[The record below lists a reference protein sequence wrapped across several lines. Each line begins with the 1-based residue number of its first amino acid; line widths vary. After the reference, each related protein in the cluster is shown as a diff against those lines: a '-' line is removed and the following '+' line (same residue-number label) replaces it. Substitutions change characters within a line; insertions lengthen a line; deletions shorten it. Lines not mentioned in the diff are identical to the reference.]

1 MAMSD
6 TDPKTPQEHSDMD
19 KYANIIQLV
28 YHFLYRMVSYIGFE
42 VLKVIKHIYDA
53 ERKLSLYTEKK
64 LTPLLMKLVKRIP
77 SVCHAALLSISRP
90 FRTVT
95 KGFRLI
101 RHNVSEARKVN
112 FRSAV
117 DAFFAT
123 LWQGLRNNGWFFRT
137 LLNYSAP
144 VLGVMVLCLTIH
156 YFSDLTIAVSVSL
169 DGNHIGYVSDET
181 VYNQAAKMFQQ
192 RIVYEG
198 SSEKID
204 THPLFS
210 VEITDTAKVL
220 NEDQIV
226 DSMIR
231 MSDQDIVQA
240 GGIYIDG
247 KFYGAVTETEAI
259 DAAMEEMLAKHRTG
273 KPNETVQFVKPVE
286 IKKGLYL
293 TSTIKPQQEIVDL
306 LHSEVVG
313 EVTYTVEQGDTPS
326 GVAKKNNVS
335 YSEFKAMNPNCET
348 KFLVG
353 QKMYLAKSEPFL
365 AVEVIRRETYQTETM
380 YATETVKD
388 NTKSISYRKVTQ
400 AGVKGITEYTA
411 DIHYVNGVETARNI
425 LSTKV
430 LQTVVNQKEIVG
442 GKVYTESYA
451 SPVTSSGNG
460 SLNGLKFSNPIHGG
474 KVTTRFK
481 AGHRALD
488 IAITNGTPIHA
499 AEAGQVI
506 LSRYY
511 GSYGNC
517 IIIDHG
523 NNVQTLYAHAERLKA
538 QVGQQV
544 AKGEIIS
551 WVGHTGRVYGRTG
564 NHLHFEIRSN
574 GKQLDP
580 AKYIGR

>member
-1 MAMSD
+1 
-6 TDPKTPQEHSDMD
+6 
-19 KYANIIQLV
+19 
-28 YHFLYRMVSYIGFE
+28 MVSYIGFE
-42 VLKVIKHIYDA
+42 VLKVIKYIYDA
-53 ERKLSLYTEKK
+53 ERKLSLYIEKK
-64 LTPLLMKLVKRIP
+64 LTPLLTKLVKRIP
-77 SVCHAALLSISRP
+77 SVFHAALLSVSRP
-90 FRTVT
+90 FRKAA
-95 KGFRLI
+95 KGIRLI
-101 RHNVSEARKVN
+101 RHNVSEARKVD

-117 DAFFAT
+117 DAFFST
-123 LWQGLRNNGWFFRT
+123 LWQGLRNNGWFFKT
-137 LLNYSAP
+137 LLNYLAP
-144 VLGVMVLCLTIH
+144 AVGVVLLCLTVQ
-156 YFSDLTIAVSVSL
+156 YFSGLTIAVSVSL

-192 RIVYEG
+192 RIVYEDNA
-198 SSEKID
+198 EKID

-220 NEDQIV
+220 NEDQVV

-240 GGIYIDG
+240 GGIYIDH
-247 KFYGAVTETEAI
+247 KFYGDVTETEAI
-259 DAAMEEMLAKHRTG
+259 KAAMEEMLAKHRTG
-273 KPNETVQFVKPVE
+273 KPNETVQFVKPIE
-286 IKKGLYL
+286 NKKGLYL
-293 TSTIKPQQEIVDL
+293 TSTVKHQQEIVDL
-306 LHSEVVG
+306 LHSEVAG

-326 GVAKKNNVS
+326 GVAKKNNIP

-365 AVEVIRRETYQTETM
+365 AVEVVLRETYKTETM

-411 DIHYVNGVETARNI
+411 DIHYINGVETARDI
-425 LSTKV
+425 LSSKV
-430 LQTVVNQKEIVG
+430 LQTVVNQKEVVG
-442 GKVYTESYA
+442 NKVYSESYS

-460 SLNGLKFSNPIHGG
+460 SLSGLNFVDPIRGG

-481 AGHRALD
+481 ASHRALD

-499 AEAGQVI
+499 AEAGTVV
-506 LSRYY
+506 LARYY

-538 QVGQQV
+538 KVGQSV
-544 AKGEIIS
+544 AKGEVIS

-574 GKQLDP
+574 GKQLNP

>member
-1 MAMSD
+1 MLDA
-6 TDPKTPQEHSDMD
+6 DPKTLQEHSDTD
-19 KYANIIQLV
+19 KYNDNIQSV
-28 YHFLYRMVSYIGFE
+28 YRFLYRMVSYIGFE
-42 VLKVIKHIYDA
+42 VLKVIKYIYDA
-53 ERKLSLYTEKK
+53 ERKLSLYIEKK
-64 LTPLLMKLVKRIP
+64 LTPLLTKLVKRIP
-77 SVCHAALLSISRP
+77 SVFHAALLSVSRP
-90 FRTVT
+90 FRKAA
-95 KGFRLI
+95 KGIRLI
-101 RHNVSEARKVN
+101 RHNVSEARKVD

-117 DAFFAT
+117 DAFFST
-123 LWQGLRNNGWFFRT
+123 LWQGLRNNGWFFKT
-137 LLNYSAP
+137 LLNYLAP
-144 VLGVMVLCLTIH
+144 AVGVVLLCLTVQ
-156 YFSDLTIAVSVSL
+156 YFSGLTIAVSVSL

-192 RIVYEG
+192 RIVYEDNA
-198 SSEKID
+198 EKID

-220 NEDQIV
+220 NEDQVV

-240 GGIYIDG
+240 GGIYIDH

-259 DAAMEEMLAKHRTG
+259 NAAMEEMLAKHRTG
-273 KPNETVQFVKPVE
+273 KPNETVQCVKPIE

-293 TSTIKPQQEIVDL
+293 TSTVKHQQEIVDL
-306 LHSEVVG
+306 LHSEVAD

-326 GVAKKNNVS
+326 GVAKKNNIP

-365 AVEVIRRETYQTETM
+365 AVEVVLRETYKTETM

-411 DIHYVNGVETARNI
+411 DIHYINGVETARDI
-425 LSTKV
+425 LSSKV
-430 LQTVVNQKEIVG
+430 LQTVVNQKEVVG
-442 GKVYTESYA
+442 NKVYSESYS

-460 SLNGLKFSNPIHGG
+460 SLSGLNFVDPIRGG

-481 AGHRALD
+481 ASHRALD

-499 AEAGQVI
+499 AEAGTVV
-506 LSRYY
+506 LARYY

-538 QVGQQV
+538 KVGQSV
-544 AKGEIIS
+544 AKGEVIS

-574 GKQLDP
+574 GKQLNP

>member
-1 MAMSD
+1 MLDA
-6 TDPKTPQEHSDMD
+6 DPKTLQEHSDTD
-19 KYANIIQLV
+19 KYNDNIQSV
-28 YHFLYRMVSYIGFE
+28 YRFLYRMVSYIGFE
-42 VLKVIKHIYDA
+42 VLKVIKYIYDA
-53 ERKLSLYTEKK
+53 ERKLSLYIEKK
-64 LTPLLMKLVKRIP
+64 LTPLLTKLVKRIP
-77 SVCHAALLSISRP
+77 SVFHAALLSVSRP
-90 FRTVT
+90 FRKAA
-95 KGFRLI
+95 KGIRLI
-101 RHNVSEARKVN
+101 RHNVSEARKVD

-117 DAFFAT
+117 DAFFST
-123 LWQGLRNNGWFFRT
+123 LWQGLRNNGWFFKT
-137 LLNYSAP
+137 LLNYLAP
-144 VLGVMVLCLTIH
+144 AVGVVLLCLTVQ
-156 YFSDLTIAVSVSL
+156 YFSGLTIAVSVSL

-192 RIVYEG
+192 RIVYEDNA
-198 SSEKID
+198 EKID

-210 VEITDTAKVL
+210 VEITDTAKVH
-220 NEDQIV
+220 NEDQVV

-240 GGIYIDG
+240 GGIYIDH

-259 DAAMEEMLAKHRTG
+259 NAAMEEMLAKHRTG
-273 KPNETVQFVKPVE
+273 KPNETVQFVKPIE

-293 TSTIKPQQEIVDL
+293 TSTVKHQQEIVDL
-306 LHSEVVG
+306 LHSEVAD

-326 GVAKKNNVS
+326 GVAKKNNIP

-365 AVEVIRRETYQTETM
+365 AVEVVLRETYKTETM

-411 DIHYVNGVETARNI
+411 DIHYINGVETARDI
-425 LSTKV
+425 LSSKV
-430 LQTVVNQKEIVG
+430 LQTVVNQKEVVG
-442 GKVYTESYA
+442 NKVYSESYS

-460 SLNGLKFSNPIHGG
+460 SLSGLNFVDPIRGG

-481 AGHRALD
+481 ASHRALD

-499 AEAGQVI
+499 AEAGTVV
-506 LSRYY
+506 LARYY

-538 QVGQQV
+538 KVGQSV
-544 AKGEIIS
+544 AKGEVIS

-574 GKQLDP
+574 GKQLNP

>member
-1 MAMSD
+1 MLDA
-6 TDPKTPQEHSDMD
+6 DPKTLQEHSDTD
-19 KYANIIQLV
+19 KYNDNIQSV
-28 YHFLYRMVSYIGFE
+28 YRFLYRMVSYIGFE
-42 VLKVIKHIYDA
+42 VLKVIKYIYDA
-53 ERKLSLYTEKK
+53 ERKLSLYIEKK
-64 LTPLLMKLVKRIP
+64 LTPLLTKLVKRIP
-77 SVCHAALLSISRP
+77 SVFHAALLSVSRP
-90 FRTVT
+90 FRKAA
-95 KGFRLI
+95 KGIRLI
-101 RHNVSEARKVN
+101 RHNVSEARKVD

-117 DAFFAT
+117 DAFFST
-123 LWQGLRNNGWFFRT
+123 LWQGLRNNGWFFKT
-137 LLNYSAP
+137 LLNYLAP
-144 VLGVMVLCLTIH
+144 AVGVVLLCLTVQ
-156 YFSDLTIAVSVSL
+156 YFSGLTIAVSVSL

-192 RIVYEG
+192 RIVYEDNA
-198 SSEKID
+198 EKID

-220 NEDQIV
+220 NEDQVV

-240 GGIYIDG
+240 GGIYIDH

-259 DAAMEEMLAKHRTG
+259 NAAIEEMLAKHRTG
-273 KPNETVQFVKPVE
+273 KPNETVQFVKPIE

-293 TSTIKPQQEIVDL
+293 TSTVKHQQEIVDL
-306 LHSEVVG
+306 LHSEVAG

-326 GVAKKNNVS
+326 GVAKKNNIP

-365 AVEVIRRETYQTETM
+365 AVEVVLRETYKTETM

-411 DIHYVNGVETARNI
+411 DIHYINGVETARDI
-425 LSTKV
+425 LSSKV
-430 LQTVVNQKEIVG
+430 LQTVVNQKEVVG
-442 GKVYTESYA
+442 NKVYSESYS

-460 SLNGLKFSNPIHGG
+460 SLSGLNFVDPIRGG

-481 AGHRALD
+481 ASHRALD

-499 AEAGQVI
+499 AEAGTVV
-506 LSRYY
+506 LARYY

-538 QVGQQV
+538 KVGQSV
-544 AKGEIIS
+544 AKGEVIS

-574 GKQLDP
+574 GKQLNP

>member
-1 MAMSD
+1 MLDA
-6 TDPKTPQEHSDMD
+6 DPKTLQEHSDTD
-19 KYANIIQLV
+19 KYNDNIQSV
-28 YHFLYRMVSYIGFE
+28 YRFLYRMVSYIGFE
-42 VLKVIKHIYDA
+42 VLKVIKYIYDA
-53 ERKLSLYTEKK
+53 ERKLSLYIEKK
-64 LTPLLMKLVKRIP
+64 LTPLLTKLVKRIP
-77 SVCHAALLSISRP
+77 SVFHAALLSVSRP
-90 FRTVT
+90 FRKAA
-95 KGFRLI
+95 KGIRLI
-101 RHNVSEARKVN
+101 RHNVSEARKVD

-117 DAFFAT
+117 DAFFST
-123 LWQGLRNNGWFFRT
+123 LWQGVRNNGWFFKT
-137 LLNYSAP
+137 LLNYLAP
-144 VLGVMVLCLTIH
+144 AVGVVLLCLTVQ
-156 YFSDLTIAVSVSL
+156 YFSGLTIAVSVSL

-192 RIVYEG
+192 RIVYEDNA
-198 SSEKID
+198 EKID

-220 NEDQIV
+220 NEDQVV

-240 GGIYIDG
+240 GGIYIDH

-259 DAAMEEMLAKHRTG
+259 NAAMEEMLAKHRTG
-273 KPNETVQFVKPVE
+273 KPNETVQFVKPIE

-293 TSTIKPQQEIVDL
+293 TSTVKHQQEIVDL
-306 LHSEVVG
+306 LHSEVAG

-326 GVAKKNNVS
+326 GVAKKNNIP

-365 AVEVIRRETYQTETM
+365 AVEVVLRETYKTETM

-411 DIHYVNGVETARNI
+411 DIHYINGVETARDI
-425 LSTKV
+425 LSSKV
-430 LQTVVNQKEIVG
+430 LQTVVNQKEVVG
-442 GKVYTESYA
+442 NKVYSESYS

-460 SLNGLKFSNPIHGG
+460 SLSGLNFVDPIRGG

-481 AGHRALD
+481 ASHRALD

-499 AEAGQVI
+499 AEAGTVV
-506 LSRYY
+506 LARYY

-538 QVGQQV
+538 KVGQSV
-544 AKGEIIS
+544 AKGEVIS

-574 GKQLDP
+574 GKQLNP

>member
-1 MAMSD
+1 MLDA
-6 TDPKTPQEHSDMD
+6 DPKTLQEHSDTD
-19 KYANIIQLV
+19 KYNDNIQSV
-28 YHFLYRMVSYIGFE
+28 YRFLYRMVSYIGFE
-42 VLKVIKHIYDA
+42 VLKVIKYIYDA
-53 ERKLSLYTEKK
+53 ERKLSLYIEKK
-64 LTPLLMKLVKRIP
+64 LTPLLTKLVKRIP
-77 SVCHAALLSISRP
+77 SVFHAALLSVSRP
-90 FRTVT
+90 FRKAA
-95 KGFRLI
+95 KGIRLI
-101 RHNVSEARKVN
+101 RHNVSEARKVD

-117 DAFFAT
+117 DAFFST
-123 LWQGLRNNGWFFRT
+123 LWQGLRNNGWFFKT
-137 LLNYSAP
+137 LLNYLTPAVGV
-144 VLGVMVLCLTIH
+144 VLLCLTVQ
-156 YFSDLTIAVSVSL
+156 YFSGLTIAVSVSL

-192 RIVYEG
+192 RIVYEDNA
-198 SSEKID
+198 EKID

-220 NEDQIV
+220 NEDQVV

-240 GGIYIDG
+240 GGIYIDH

-259 DAAMEEMLAKHRTG
+259 NAAMEEMLAKHRTG
-273 KPNETVQFVKPVE
+273 KPNETVQFVKPIE

-293 TSTIKPQQEIVDL
+293 TSTVKHQQEIVDL
-306 LHSEVVG
+306 LHSEVAG

-326 GVAKKNNVS
+326 GVAKKNNIP

-365 AVEVIRRETYQTETM
+365 AVEVVLRETYKTETM

-411 DIHYVNGVETARNI
+411 DIHYINGVETARDI
-425 LSTKV
+425 LSSKV
-430 LQTVVNQKEIVG
+430 LQTVVNQKEVVG
-442 GKVYTESYA
+442 NKVYSESYS

-460 SLNGLKFSNPIHGG
+460 SLSGLNFVDPIRGG

-481 AGHRALD
+481 ASHKALD

-499 AEAGQVI
+499 AEAGTVV
-506 LSRYY
+506 LARYY

-538 QVGQQV
+538 KVGQSV
-544 AKGEIIS
+544 AKGEVIS

-574 GKQLDP
+574 GKQLNP

>member
-1 MAMSD
+1 MLDA
-6 TDPKTPQEHSDMD
+6 DPKTLQEHSDTD
-19 KYANIIQLV
+19 KYNDNIQSV
-28 YHFLYRMVSYIGFE
+28 YRFLYRMVSYIGFE
-42 VLKVIKHIYDA
+42 VLKVIKYIYDA
-53 ERKLSLYTEKK
+53 ERKLSLYIEKK
-64 LTPLLMKLVKRIP
+64 LTPLLTKLVKRIP
-77 SVCHAALLSISRP
+77 SVFHAALLSVSRP
-90 FRTVT
+90 FRKAA
-95 KGFRLI
+95 KGIRLI
-101 RHNVSEARKVN
+101 RHNVSEARKVD

-117 DAFFAT
+117 DAFFST
-123 LWQGLRNNGWFFRT
+123 LWQGLRNNGWFFKT
-137 LLNYSAP
+137 LLNYLAP
-144 VLGVMVLCLTIH
+144 AVGVVLLCLTVQ
-156 YFSDLTIAVSVSL
+156 YFSGLTIAVSVSL

-192 RIVYEG
+192 RIVYEDNA
-198 SSEKID
+198 EKID

-220 NEDQIV
+220 NEDQVV

-240 GGIYIDG
+240 GGIYIDH

-259 DAAMEEMLAKHRTG
+259 NAAMEEMLAKHRTG
-273 KPNETVQFVKPVE
+273 KPNETVQFVKPIE

-293 TSTIKPQQEIVDL
+293 TSTVKHQQEIVDL
-306 LHSEVVG
+306 LHSEVAG

-326 GVAKKNNVS
+326 GVAKKNNIP

-365 AVEVIRRETYQTETM
+365 AVEVVLRETYKTETM

-411 DIHYVNGVETARNI
+411 DIHYINGVETARDI
-425 LSTKV
+425 LSSKV
-430 LQTVVNQKEIVG
+430 LQTVVNQKEVVG
-442 GKVYTESYA
+442 NKVYSESYS

-460 SLNGLKFSNPIHGG
+460 SLSGLNFVDPIRGG

-481 AGHRALD
+481 ASHRALD

-499 AEAGQVI
+499 AEAGTVV
-506 LSRYY
+506 LARYY

-523 NNVQTLYAHAERLKA
+523 NTVQTLYAHAERLKA
-538 QVGQQV
+538 KVGQSV
-544 AKGEIIS
+544 AKGEVIS

-574 GKQLDP
+574 GKQLNP

>member
-1 MAMSD
+1 MVDA
-6 TDPKTPQEHSDMD
+6 DPKTLQEHSDTD
-19 KYANIIQLV
+19 KYNDNIQSV
-28 YHFLYRMVSYIGFE
+28 YRFLYRMVSYIGFE
-42 VLKVIKHIYDA
+42 VLKVIKYIYDA
-53 ERKLSLYTEKK
+53 ERKLSLYIEKK
-64 LTPLLMKLVKRIP
+64 LTPLLTKLVKRIP
-77 SVCHAALLSISRP
+77 SVFHAALLSVSRP
-90 FRTVT
+90 FRKAA
-95 KGFRLI
+95 KGIRLI
-101 RHNVSEARKVN
+101 RHNVSEARKVD

-117 DAFFAT
+117 DAFFST
-123 LWQGLRNNGWFFRT
+123 LWQGLRNNGWFFKT
-137 LLNYSAP
+137 LLNYLAP
-144 VLGVMVLCLTIH
+144 AVGVVLLCLTVQ
-156 YFSDLTIAVSVSL
+156 YFSGLTIAVSVSL

-192 RIVYEG
+192 RIVYEDNA
-198 SSEKID
+198 EKID

-220 NEDQIV
+220 NEDQVV

-240 GGIYIDG
+240 GGIYIDH

-259 DAAMEEMLAKHRTG
+259 NAAMEEMLAKHRTG
-273 KPNETVQFVKPVE
+273 KPNETVQFVKPIE

-293 TSTIKPQQEIVDL
+293 TSTVKHQQEIVDL
-306 LHSEVVG
+306 LHSEVAD

-326 GVAKKNNVS
+326 GVAKKNNIP

-365 AVEVIRRETYQTETM
+365 AVEVVLRETYKTETM

-411 DIHYVNGVETARNI
+411 DIHYINGVETARDI
-425 LSTKV
+425 LSSKV
-430 LQTVVNQKEIVG
+430 LQTVVNQKEVVG
-442 GKVYTESYA
+442 NKVYSESYS

-460 SLNGLKFSNPIHGG
+460 SLSGLNFVDPIRGG

-481 AGHRALD
+481 ASHRALD

-499 AEAGQVI
+499 AEAGTVV
-506 LSRYY
+506 LARYY

-538 QVGQQV
+538 KVGQSV
-544 AKGEIIS
+544 AKGEVIS

-574 GKQLDP
+574 GKQLNP

>member
-1 MAMSD
+1 MLDA
-6 TDPKTPQEHSDMD
+6 DPKTLQEHSDTD
-19 KYANIIQLV
+19 KYNDNIQSV
-28 YHFLYRMVSYIGFE
+28 YRFLYRMVSYIGFE
-42 VLKVIKHIYDA
+42 VLKVIKYIYDA
-53 ERKLSLYTEKK
+53 ERKLSLYIEKK
-64 LTPLLMKLVKRIP
+64 LTPLLTKLVKRIP
-77 SVCHAALLSISRP
+77 SVFHAALLSVSRP
-90 FRTVT
+90 FRKAA
-95 KGFRLI
+95 KGIRLI
-101 RHNVSEARKVN
+101 RHNVSEARKVD

-117 DAFFAT
+117 DAFFST
-123 LWQGLRNNGWFFRT
+123 LWQGLRNNGWFFKT
-137 LLNYSAP
+137 LLNYLAP
-144 VLGVMVLCLTIH
+144 AVGVVLLCLTVQ
-156 YFSDLTIAVSVSL
+156 YFSGLTIAVSVSL

-192 RIVYEG
+192 RIVYEDNA
-198 SSEKID
+198 EKID

-220 NEDQIV
+220 NEDQVV

-240 GGIYIDG
+240 GGIYIDH
-247 KFYGAVTETEAI
+247 KFYGAVTEPEAI
-259 DAAMEEMLAKHRTG
+259 NAAMEEMLAKHRTG
-273 KPNETVQFVKPVE
+273 KPNETVQFVKPIE

-293 TSTIKPQQEIVDL
+293 TSTVKHQQEIVDL
-306 LHSEVVG
+306 LHSEVAG

-326 GVAKKNNVS
+326 GVAKKNNIP

-365 AVEVIRRETYQTETM
+365 AVEVVLRETYKTETM

-411 DIHYVNGVETARNI
+411 DIHYINGVETARDI
-425 LSTKV
+425 LSSKV
-430 LQTVVNQKEIVG
+430 LQTVVNQKEVVG
-442 GKVYTESYA
+442 NKVYSESYS

-460 SLNGLKFSNPIHGG
+460 SLSGLNFVDPIRGG

-481 AGHRALD
+481 ASHRALD

-499 AEAGQVI
+499 AEAGTVV
-506 LSRYY
+506 LARYY

-538 QVGQQV
+538 KVGQSV
-544 AKGEIIS
+544 AKGEVIS

-574 GKQLDP
+574 GKQLNP

>member
-1 MAMSD
+1 MLDA
-6 TDPKTPQEHSDMD
+6 DPKTLQEHSDTD
-19 KYANIIQLV
+19 KYNDNIQSV
-28 YHFLYRMVSYIGFE
+28 YRFLYRMVSYIGFE
-42 VLKVIKHIYDA
+42 VLKVIKYIYDA
-53 ERKLSLYTEKK
+53 ERKLSLYIEKK
-64 LTPLLMKLVKRIP
+64 LTPLLTKLVKRIP
-77 SVCHAALLSISRP
+77 SVFHAALLSVSRP
-90 FRTVT
+90 FRKAA
-95 KGFRLI
+95 KGIRLI
-101 RHNVSEARKVN
+101 RHNVSEARKVD

-117 DAFFAT
+117 DAFFST
-123 LWQGLRNNGWFFRT
+123 LWQGLRNNGWFFKT
-137 LLNYSAP
+137 LLNYLAP
-144 VLGVMVLCLTIH
+144 AVGVVLLCLTVQ
-156 YFSDLTIAVSVSL
+156 YFSGLTIAVSVSL

-192 RIVYEG
+192 RIVYEDNA
-198 SSEKID
+198 EKID

-220 NEDQIV
+220 NEDQVV

-240 GGIYIDG
+240 GGIYIDH

-259 DAAMEEMLAKHRTG
+259 NAAMEEMLAKHRTG
-273 KPNETVQFVKPVE
+273 KPNETVQFVKPIE

-293 TSTIKPQQEIVDL
+293 TSTVKHQQEIVDL
-306 LHSEVVG
+306 LHSEVAG

-326 GVAKKNNVS
+326 GVAKKNNIP

-365 AVEVIRRETYQTETM
+365 AVEVVLRETYKTETM

-411 DIHYVNGVETARNI
+411 DIHYINGVETARDI
-425 LSTKV
+425 LSSKV
-430 LQTVVNQKEIVG
+430 LQTVVNQKEVVG
-442 GKVYTESYA
+442 NKVYSESYS

-460 SLNGLKFSNPIHGG
+460 SLSGLNFVDPIRGG

-481 AGHRALD
+481 ASHRALD

-499 AEAGQVI
+499 AEAGTVV
-506 LSRYY
+506 LARYY

-517 IIIDHG
+517 IIDHG

-538 QVGQQV
+538 KVGQSV
-544 AKGEIIS
+544 AKGEVIS
-551 WVGHTGRVYGRTG
+551 WVGHTRKSLREDRKSSS
-564 NHLHFEIRSN
+564 F
-574 GKQLDP
+574 
-580 AKYIGR
+580 

>member
-1 MAMSD
+1 MLDA
-6 TDPKTPQEHSDMD
+6 DPKTLQEHSDTD
-19 KYANIIQLV
+19 KYNDNIQSV
-28 YHFLYRMVSYIGFE
+28 YRFLYRMVSYIGFE
-42 VLKVIKHIYDA
+42 VLKVIKYIYDA
-53 ERKLSLYTEKK
+53 ERKLSLYIEKK
-64 LTPLLMKLVKRIP
+64 LTPLLTKLVKRIP
-77 SVCHAALLSISRP
+77 SVFHAALLSVSRP
-90 FRTVT
+90 FRKAA
-95 KGFRLI
+95 KGIRLI
-101 RHNVSEARKVN
+101 RHNVSEARKVD

-117 DAFFAT
+117 DAFFST
-123 LWQGLRNNGWFFRT
+123 LWQGLRNNGWFFKT
-137 LLNYSAP
+137 LLNYLAP
-144 VLGVMVLCLTIH
+144 AVGVVLLCLTVQ
-156 YFSDLTIAVSVSL
+156 YFSGLTITVSVSL
-169 DGNHIGYVSDET
+169 DGNHIGYVYDET

-192 RIVYEG
+192 RIVYEDNA
-198 SSEKID
+198 EKID

-220 NEDQIV
+220 NEDQVV

-240 GGIYIDG
+240 GGIYIDH

-259 DAAMEEMLAKHRTG
+259 NAAMEEMLAKHRTG
-273 KPNETVQFVKPVE
+273 KPNETVQFVKPIE

-293 TSTIKPQQEIVDL
+293 TSTVKHQQEIVDL
-306 LHSEVVG
+306 LHSEVAG

-326 GVAKKNNVS
+326 GVAKKNNIP

-365 AVEVIRRETYQTETM
+365 AVEVVLRETYKTETM

-411 DIHYVNGVETARNI
+411 DIHYINGVETARDI
-425 LSTKV
+425 LSSKV
-430 LQTVVNQKEIVG
+430 LQTVVNQKEVVG
-442 GKVYTESYA
+442 NKVYSESYS

-460 SLNGLKFSNPIHGG
+460 SLSGLNFVDPIRGG

-481 AGHRALD
+481 ASHRALD

-499 AEAGQVI
+499 AEAGTVV
-506 LSRYY
+506 LARYY

-538 QVGQQV
+538 KVGQSV
-544 AKGEIIS
+544 AKGEVIS

-574 GKQLDP
+574 GKQLNP

>member
-1 MAMSD
+1 MLDA
-6 TDPKTPQEHSDMD
+6 DPKALQEHSDTD
-19 KYANIIQLV
+19 KYNDNIQSV
-28 YHFLYRMVSYIGFE
+28 YRFLYRMVSYIGFE
-42 VLKVIKHIYDA
+42 VLKVIKYIYDA
-53 ERKLSLYTEKK
+53 ERKLSLYIEKK
-64 LTPLLMKLVKRIP
+64 LTPLLTKLVKRIP
-77 SVCHAALLSISRP
+77 SVFHAALLSVSRP
-90 FRTVT
+90 FRKAA
-95 KGFRLI
+95 KGIRLI
-101 RHNVSEARKVN
+101 RHNVSEARKVD

-117 DAFFAT
+117 DAFFST
-123 LWQGLRNNGWFFRT
+123 LWQGLRNNGWFFKT
-137 LLNYSAP
+137 LLNYLAP
-144 VLGVMVLCLTIH
+144 AVGVVLLCLTVQ
-156 YFSDLTIAVSVSL
+156 YFSGLTIAVSVSL

-192 RIVYEG
+192 RIVYEDNA
-198 SSEKID
+198 EKID

-220 NEDQIV
+220 NEDQVV

-240 GGIYIDG
+240 GGIYIDH

-259 DAAMEEMLAKHRTG
+259 NAAMEEMLAKHRTG
-273 KPNETVQFVKPVE
+273 KPNETVQFVKPIE

-293 TSTIKPQQEIVDL
+293 TSTVKHQQEIVDL
-306 LHSEVVG
+306 LHSEVAG

-326 GVAKKNNVS
+326 GVAKKNNIP

-365 AVEVIRRETYQTETM
+365 AVEVVLRETYKTETM

-411 DIHYVNGVETARNI
+411 DIHYINGVETARDI
-425 LSTKV
+425 LSSKV
-430 LQTVVNQKEIVG
+430 LQTVVNQKEVVG
-442 GKVYTESYA
+442 NKVYSESYS

-460 SLNGLKFSNPIHGG
+460 SLSGLNFVDPIRGG

-481 AGHRALD
+481 ASHRALD

-499 AEAGQVI
+499 AEAGTVV
-506 LSRYY
+506 LARYY

-538 QVGQQV
+538 KVGQSV
-544 AKGEIIS
+544 AKGEVIS

-574 GKQLDP
+574 GKQLNP

>member
-1 MAMSD
+1 MLDA
-6 TDPKTPQEHSDMD
+6 DPKTLQEHSDTD
-19 KYANIIQLV
+19 KYNDNIQSV
-28 YHFLYRMVSYIGFE
+28 YRFLYRMVSYIGFE
-42 VLKVIKHIYDA
+42 VLKVIKYIYDA
-53 ERKLSLYTEKK
+53 ERKLSLYIEKK
-64 LTPLLMKLVKRIP
+64 LTPLLTKLVKRIP
-77 SVCHAALLSISRP
+77 SVFHAALLSVSRP
-90 FRTVT
+90 FRKAA
-95 KGFRLI
+95 KGIRLI
-101 RHNVSEARKVN
+101 RHNVSEARKVD

-117 DAFFAT
+117 DAFFST
-123 LWQGLRNNGWFFRT
+123 LWQGLRNNGWFFKT
-137 LLNYSAP
+137 LLNYLAP
-144 VLGVMVLCLTIH
+144 AIGVVLLCLTVQ
-156 YFSDLTIAVSVSL
+156 YFSGLTIAVSVSL

-192 RIVYEG
+192 RIVYEDNA
-198 SSEKID
+198 EKID

-220 NEDQIV
+220 NEDQVV

-240 GGIYIDG
+240 GGIYIDH

-259 DAAMEEMLAKHRTG
+259 NAAMEEMLAKHRTG
-273 KPNETVQFVKPVE
+273 KPNETVQFVKPIE

-293 TSTIKPQQEIVDL
+293 TSTVKHQQEIVDL
-306 LHSEVVG
+306 LHSEVAG

-326 GVAKKNNVS
+326 GVAKKNNIP

-365 AVEVIRRETYQTETM
+365 AVEVVLRETYKTETM

-411 DIHYVNGVETARNI
+411 DIHYINGVETARDI
-425 LSTKV
+425 LSSKV
-430 LQTVVNQKEIVG
+430 LQTVVNQKEVVG
-442 GKVYTESYA
+442 NKVYSESYS

-460 SLNGLKFSNPIHGG
+460 SLSGLNFVDPIRGG

-481 AGHRALD
+481 ASHRALD

-499 AEAGQVI
+499 AEAGTVV
-506 LSRYY
+506 LARYY

-538 QVGQQV
+538 KVGQSV
-544 AKGEIIS
+544 AKGEVIS

-574 GKQLDP
+574 GKQLNP

>member
-1 MAMSD
+1 MLDA
-6 TDPKTPQEHSDMD
+6 DPKALQEHSDTD
-19 KYANIIQLV
+19 KYNDNIQSV

-42 VLKVIKHIYDA
+42 VLKVIKYIYDA
-53 ERKLSLYTEKK
+53 ERKLSLYIEKK
-64 LTPLLMKLVKRIP
+64 LTPLLTKLVKRIP
-77 SVCHAALLSISRP
+77 SVFHAALLSVSRP
-90 FRTVT
+90 FRKAA
-95 KGFRLI
+95 KGIRLI
-101 RHNVSEARKVN
+101 RHNVSEARKVD

-117 DAFFAT
+117 DAFFST
-123 LWQGLRNNGWFFRT
+123 LWQGLRNNGWFFKT
-137 LLNYSAP
+137 LLNYLAP
-144 VLGVMVLCLTIH
+144 AVGVVLLCLTVQ
-156 YFSDLTIAVSVSL
+156 YFSGLTIAVSVSL

-192 RIVYEG
+192 RIVYEDNA
-198 SSEKID
+198 EKID

-220 NEDQIV
+220 NEDQVV

-240 GGIYIDG
+240 GGIYIDH

-259 DAAMEEMLAKHRTG
+259 NAAMEEMLAKHRTG
-273 KPNETVQFVKPVE
+273 KPNETVQFVKPIE

-293 TSTIKPQQEIVDL
+293 TSTVKHQQEIVDL
-306 LHSEVVG
+306 LHSEVAG

-326 GVAKKNNVS
+326 GVAKKNNIP

-365 AVEVIRRETYQTETM
+365 AVEVVLRETYKTETM

-411 DIHYVNGVETARNI
+411 DIHYINGVETARDI
-425 LSTKV
+425 LSSKV
-430 LQTVVNQKEIVG
+430 LQTVVNQKEVVG
-442 GKVYTESYA
+442 NKVYSESYS

-460 SLNGLKFSNPIHGG
+460 SLSGLNFVDPIRGG

-481 AGHRALD
+481 ASHRALD

-499 AEAGQVI
+499 AEAGTVV
-506 LSRYY
+506 LARYY

-538 QVGQQV
+538 KVGQSV
-544 AKGEIIS
+544 AKGEVIS

-574 GKQLDP
+574 GKQLNP

>member
-1 MAMSD
+1 MLDA
-6 TDPKTPQEHSDMD
+6 DPKTLQEHSDTD
-19 KYANIIQLV
+19 KYNDNIQSV
-28 YHFLYRMVSYIGFE
+28 YRFLYRMVSYIGFE
-42 VLKVIKHIYDA
+42 VLKVIKYIYDA
-53 ERKLSLYTEKK
+53 ERKLSLYIEKK
-64 LTPLLMKLVKRIP
+64 LTPLLTKLVKRIP
-77 SVCHAALLSISRP
+77 SVFHAALLSVSRP
-90 FRTVT
+90 FRKAA
-95 KGFRLI
+95 KGIRLI
-101 RHNVSEARKVN
+101 RHNVSEARKVD

-117 DAFFAT
+117 DAFFST
-123 LWQGLRNNGWFFRT
+123 LWQGLRNNGWFFKT
-137 LLNYSAP
+137 LLNYLAP
-144 VLGVMVLCLTIH
+144 AVGVVLLCLTVQ
-156 YFSDLTIAVSVSL
+156 YFSGLTIAVSVSL

-192 RIVYEG
+192 RIVYEDNA
-198 SSEKID
+198 EKID

-220 NEDQIV
+220 NEDQVV

-240 GGIYIDG
+240 GGIYIDH

-259 DAAMEEMLAKHRTG
+259 NAAMEEMLAKHRTG
-273 KPNETVQFVKPVE
+273 KPNETVQFVKPIE

-293 TSTIKPQQEIVDL
+293 TSTVKHQQEIVDL
-306 LHSEVVG
+306 LHSEVAG

-326 GVAKKNNVS
+326 GVAKKNNIP

-365 AVEVIRRETYQTETM
+365 AVEVVLWETYKTETM

-411 DIHYVNGVETARNI
+411 DIHYINGVETARDI
-425 LSTKV
+425 LSSKV
-430 LQTVVNQKEIVG
+430 LQTVVNQKEVVG
-442 GKVYTESYA
+442 NKVYSESYS

-460 SLNGLKFSNPIHGG
+460 SLSGLNFVDPIRGG

-481 AGHRALD
+481 ASHRALD

-499 AEAGQVI
+499 AEAGTVV
-506 LSRYY
+506 LARYY

-538 QVGQQV
+538 KVGQSV
-544 AKGEIIS
+544 AKGEVIS

-574 GKQLDP
+574 GKQLNP

>member
-1 MAMSD
+1 MLDA
-6 TDPKTPQEHSDMD
+6 DPKTLQEHSDTD
-19 KYANIIQLV
+19 KYNDNIQSV
-28 YHFLYRMVSYIGFE
+28 YRFLYRMVSYIGFE
-42 VLKVIKHIYDA
+42 VLKVIKYIYDA
-53 ERKLSLYTEKK
+53 ERKLSLYIEKK
-64 LTPLLMKLVKRIP
+64 LTPLLTKLVKRIP
-77 SVCHAALLSISRP
+77 SVFHAALLSVSRP
-90 FRTVT
+90 FRKAA
-95 KGFRLI
+95 KGIRLI
-101 RHNVSEARKVN
+101 RHNVSEARKVD

-117 DAFFAT
+117 DAFFST
-123 LWQGLRNNGWFFRT
+123 LWQGLRNNGWFFKT
-137 LLNYSAP
+137 LLNYLAP
-144 VLGVMVLCLTIH
+144 AVGVVLLCLTVQ
-156 YFSDLTIAVSVSL
+156 YFSGLTIAVSVSL

-192 RIVYEG
+192 RIVYEDNA
-198 SSEKID
+198 EKID

-220 NEDQIV
+220 NEDQVV

-240 GGIYIDG
+240 GGIYIDH

-259 DAAMEEMLAKHRTG
+259 NAAMEEMLAKHRTG
-273 KPNETVQFVKPVE
+273 KPNETVQFVKPIE

-293 TSTIKPQQEIVDL
+293 TSTVKHQQEIVDL
-306 LHSEVVG
+306 LHSEVAG

-326 GVAKKNNVS
+326 GVAKKNNIP

-365 AVEVIRRETYQTETM
+365 AVEVVLRETYKTETM

-411 DIHYVNGVETARNI
+411 DIHYINGVETARDI
-425 LSTKV
+425 LSSKV
-430 LQTVVNQKEIVG
+430 LQTVVNQKEVVG
-442 GKVYTESYA
+442 NKVYSESYS

-460 SLNGLKFSNPIHGG
+460 SLSGLNFVDPIRGG

-481 AGHRALD
+481 ASHRALD

-499 AEAGQVI
+499 AEAGTVV
-506 LSRYY
+506 LARYY

-538 QVGQQV
+538 KVGQSV
-544 AKGEIIS
+544 AKGEVIS

-574 GKQLDP
+574 GKQLNP

>member
-1 MAMSD
+1 MLDA
-6 TDPKTPQEHSDMD
+6 DPKTLQEHSDTD
-19 KYANIIQLV
+19 KYNDNIQSV
-28 YHFLYRMVSYIGFE
+28 YRFLYRMVSYIGFE
-42 VLKVIKHIYDA
+42 VLKVIKYIYDA
-53 ERKLSLYTEKK
+53 ERKLSLYIEKK
-64 LTPLLMKLVKRIP
+64 LTPLLTKLVKRIP
-77 SVCHAALLSISRP
+77 SVFHAALLSVSRP
-90 FRTVT
+90 FRKAA
-95 KGFRLI
+95 KGIRLI
-101 RHNVSEARKVN
+101 RHNGSEARKVD

-117 DAFFAT
+117 DAFFST
-123 LWQGLRNNGWFFRT
+123 LWQGLRNNGWFFKT
-137 LLNYSAP
+137 LLNYLAP
-144 VLGVMVLCLTIH
+144 AVGVVLLCLTVQ
-156 YFSDLTIAVSVSL
+156 YFSGLTIAVSVSL

-192 RIVYEG
+192 RIVYEDNA
-198 SSEKID
+198 EKID

-220 NEDQIV
+220 NEDQVV

-240 GGIYIDG
+240 GGIYIDH

-259 DAAMEEMLAKHRTG
+259 NAAMEEMLAKHRTG
-273 KPNETVQFVKPVE
+273 KPNETVQFVKPIE

-293 TSTIKPQQEIVDL
+293 TSTVKHQQEIVDL
-306 LHSEVVG
+306 LHSEVAD

-326 GVAKKNNVS
+326 GVAKKNNIP

-365 AVEVIRRETYQTETM
+365 AVEVVLRETYKTETM

-411 DIHYVNGVETARNI
+411 DIHYINGVETARDI
-425 LSTKV
+425 LSSKV
-430 LQTVVNQKEIVG
+430 LQTVVNQKEVVG
-442 GKVYTESYA
+442 NKVYSESYS

-460 SLNGLKFSNPIHGG
+460 SLSGLNFVDPIRGG

-481 AGHRALD
+481 ASHRALD

-499 AEAGQVI
+499 AEAGTVV
-506 LSRYY
+506 LARYY

-538 QVGQQV
+538 KVGQSV
-544 AKGEIIS
+544 AKGEVIS

-564 NHLHFEIRSN
+564 NS
-574 GKQLDP
+574 
-580 AKYIGR
+580 

>member
-1 MAMSD
+1 MLDA
-6 TDPKTPQEHSDMD
+6 DPKTLQEHSDTD
-19 KYANIIQLV
+19 KYNDNIQSV

-42 VLKVIKHIYDA
+42 VLKVIKYIYDA
-53 ERKLSLYTEKK
+53 ERKLSLYIEKK
-64 LTPLLMKLVKRIP
+64 LTPLLTKLVKRIP
-77 SVCHAALLSISRP
+77 SVFHAALLSVSRP
-90 FRTVT
+90 FRKAA
-95 KGFRLI
+95 KGIRLI
-101 RHNVSEARKVN
+101 RHNVSEARKVD

-117 DAFFAT
+117 DAFFST
-123 LWQGLRNNGWFFRT
+123 LWQGLRNNGWFFKT
-137 LLNYSAP
+137 LLNYLAP
-144 VLGVMVLCLTIH
+144 AVGVVLLCLTVQ
-156 YFSDLTIAVSVSL
+156 YFSGLTIAVSVSL

-192 RIVYEG
+192 RIVYEDNA
-198 SSEKID
+198 EKID

-220 NEDQIV
+220 NEDQVV

-240 GGIYIDG
+240 GGIYIDH

-259 DAAMEEMLAKHRTG
+259 NAAMEEMLAKHRTG
-273 KPNETVQFVKPVE
+273 KPNETVQFVKPIE

-293 TSTIKPQQEIVDL
+293 TSTVKHQQEIVDL
-306 LHSEVVG
+306 LHSEVAG

-326 GVAKKNNVS
+326 GVAKKNNIP

-365 AVEVIRRETYQTETM
+365 AVEVVLRETYKTETM

-411 DIHYVNGVETARNI
+411 DIHYINGVETARDI
-425 LSTKV
+425 LSSKV
-430 LQTVVNQKEIVG
+430 LQTVVNQKEVVG
-442 GKVYTESYA
+442 NKVYSESYS

-460 SLNGLKFSNPIHGG
+460 SLSGLNFVDPIRGG

-481 AGHRALD
+481 ASHRALD

-499 AEAGQVI
+499 AEAGTVV
-506 LSRYY
+506 LARYY

-538 QVGQQV
+538 KVGQSV
-544 AKGEIIS
+544 AKGEVIS

-574 GKQLDP
+574 GKQLNP

>member
-1 MAMSD
+1 MLDA
-6 TDPKTPQEHSDMD
+6 DPKTLQEHSDTD
-19 KYANIIQLV
+19 KYNDNIQSV
-28 YHFLYRMVSYIGFE
+28 YRFLYRMVSYIGFE
-42 VLKVIKHIYDA
+42 VLKVIKYIYDA
-53 ERKLSLYTEKK
+53 ERKLSLYIEKK
-64 LTPLLMKLVKRIP
+64 LTPLLTKLVKRIP
-77 SVCHAALLSISRP
+77 SVFHAALLSVSRP
-90 FRTVT
+90 FRKAA
-95 KGFRLI
+95 KGIRLI
-101 RHNVSEARKVN
+101 RHNVSEARKVD

-117 DAFFAT
+117 DAFFST
-123 LWQGLRNNGWFFRT
+123 LWQGLRNNGWFFKT
-137 LLNYSAP
+137 LLNYLAP
-144 VLGVMVLCLTIH
+144 AVGVVLLCLTVQ
-156 YFSDLTIAVSVSL
+156 YFSGLTIAVSVSL

-192 RIVYEG
+192 RIVYEDNA
-198 SSEKID
+198 EKID

-220 NEDQIV
+220 NEDQVV

-240 GGIYIDG
+240 GGIYIDH

-259 DAAMEEMLAKHRTG
+259 NAAMEEMLAKHRTG
-273 KPNETVQFVKPVE
+273 KPNETVQFVKPIE

-293 TSTIKPQQEIVDL
+293 TSTVKHQQEIVDL
-306 LHSEVVG
+306 LHSEVAG

-326 GVAKKNNVS
+326 GVAKKNNIP

-365 AVEVIRRETYQTETM
+365 AVEVVLRETYKTETM

-411 DIHYVNGVETARNI
+411 DIHYINGVETARDI
-425 LSTKV
+425 LSSKV
-430 LQTVVNQKEIVG
+430 LQTVVNQKEVVG
-442 GKVYTESYA
+442 NKVYSESYS

-460 SLNGLKFSNPIHGG
+460 SLRGLNFVDPIRGG

-481 AGHRALD
+481 ASHRALD

-499 AEAGQVI
+499 AEAGTVV
-506 LSRYY
+506 LARYY

-538 QVGQQV
+538 KVGQSV
-544 AKGEIIS
+544 AKGEVIS

-574 GKQLDP
+574 GKQLNP

>member
-1 MAMSD
+1 MLDA
-6 TDPKTPQEHSDMD
+6 DPKTLQEHSDTD
-19 KYANIIQLV
+19 KYNDNIQSV
-28 YHFLYRMVSYIGFE
+28 YRFLYRMVSYIGFE
-42 VLKVIKHIYDA
+42 VLKVIKYIYDA
-53 ERKLSLYTEKK
+53 ERKLSLYIEKK
-64 LTPLLMKLVKRIP
+64 LTPLLTKLVKRIP
-77 SVCHAALLSISRP
+77 SVFHAALLSVSRP
-90 FRTVT
+90 FRKAA
-95 KGFRLI
+95 KGIRLI
-101 RHNVSEARKVN
+101 RHNVSEARKVD

-117 DAFFAT
+117 DAFFST
-123 LWQGLRNNGWFFRT
+123 LWQGLRNNGWFFKT
-137 LLNYSAP
+137 LLNYLAP
-144 VLGVMVLCLTIH
+144 AVGVVLLCLTVQ
-156 YFSDLTIAVSVSL
+156 YFSGLTIAVSVSL

-192 RIVYEG
+192 RIVYEDNA
-198 SSEKID
+198 EKID

-220 NEDQIV
+220 NEDQVV

-240 GGIYIDG
+240 GGIYIDH

-259 DAAMEEMLAKHRTG
+259 NAAMEEMLAKHRTG
-273 KPNETVQFVKPVE
+273 KPNETVQFVKPIE

-293 TSTIKPQQEIVDL
+293 TSTVKHQQEIVDL
-306 LHSEVVG
+306 LHSEVAG

-326 GVAKKNNVS
+326 GVAKKNNIP

-365 AVEVIRRETYQTETM
+365 AVEVVLRETYKTETM

-400 AGVKGITEYTA
+400 AGVKGITECTA
-411 DIHYVNGVETARNI
+411 DIHYINGVETARDI
-425 LSTKV
+425 LSSKV
-430 LQTVVNQKEIVG
+430 LQTVVNQKEVVG
-442 GKVYTESYA
+442 NKVYSESYS

-460 SLNGLKFSNPIHGG
+460 SLSGLNFVDPIRGG

-481 AGHRALD
+481 ASHRALD

-499 AEAGQVI
+499 AEAGTVV
-506 LSRYY
+506 LARYY

-538 QVGQQV
+538 KVGQSV
-544 AKGEIIS
+544 AKGEVIS

-574 GKQLDP
+574 GKQLNP

>member
-1 MAMSD
+1 MLDA
-6 TDPKTPQEHSDMD
+6 DPKTLQEHSDTD
-19 KYANIIQLV
+19 KYNDNIQSV
-28 YHFLYRMVSYIGFE
+28 YRFLYRMVSYIGFE
-42 VLKVIKHIYDA
+42 VLKVIKYIYDA
-53 ERKLSLYTEKK
+53 ERKLSLYIEKK
-64 LTPLLMKLVKRIP
+64 LTPLLTKLVKRIP
-77 SVCHAALLSISRP
+77 SVFHAALLSVSRP
-90 FRTVT
+90 FRKAA
-95 KGFRLI
+95 KGIRLI
-101 RHNVSEARKVN
+101 RHNVSEARRVD

-117 DAFFAT
+117 DAFFST
-123 LWQGLRNNGWFFRT
+123 LWQGLRNNGWFFKT
-137 LLNYSAP
+137 LLNYLAP
-144 VLGVMVLCLTIH
+144 AVGVVLLCLTVQ
-156 YFSDLTIAVSVSL
+156 YFSGLTIAVSVSL

-192 RIVYEG
+192 RIVYEDNA
-198 SSEKID
+198 EKID

-220 NEDQIV
+220 NEDQVV

-240 GGIYIDG
+240 GGIYIDH

-259 DAAMEEMLAKHRTG
+259 NAAMEEMLAKHRTG
-273 KPNETVQFVKPVE
+273 KPNETVQFVKPIE

-293 TSTIKPQQEIVDL
+293 TSTVKHQQEIVDL
-306 LHSEVVG
+306 LHSEVAG

-326 GVAKKNNVS
+326 GVAKKNNIP

-365 AVEVIRRETYQTETM
+365 AVEVVLRETYKTETM

-411 DIHYVNGVETARNI
+411 DIHYINGVETARDI
-425 LSTKV
+425 LSSKV
-430 LQTVVNQKEIVG
+430 LQTVVNQKEVVG
-442 GKVYTESYA
+442 NKVYSESYS
-451 SPVTSSGNG
+451 SPVTSSGNV
-460 SLNGLKFSNPIHGG
+460 SLSGLNFVDPIRGG

-481 AGHRALD
+481 ASHRALD

-499 AEAGQVI
+499 AEAGTVV
-506 LSRYY
+506 LARYY

-538 QVGQQV
+538 KVGQSV
-544 AKGEIIS
+544 AKGEVIS

-574 GKQLDP
+574 GKQLNP

>member
-1 MAMSD
+1 MLDA
-6 TDPKTPQEHSDMD
+6 DPKTLQEHSDTD
-19 KYANIIQLV
+19 KYNDNIQSV
-28 YHFLYRMVSYIGFE
+28 YRFLYRMVSYIGFE
-42 VLKVIKHIYDA
+42 VLKVIKYIYDA
-53 ERKLSLYTEKK
+53 ERKLSLYIEKK
-64 LTPLLMKLVKRIP
+64 LTPLLTKLVKRIP
-77 SVCHAALLSISRP
+77 SVFHAALLSVSRP
-90 FRTVT
+90 FRKAA
-95 KGFRLI
+95 KGIRLI
-101 RHNVSEARKVN
+101 RHNVSEARKVD

-117 DAFFAT
+117 DAFFST
-123 LWQGLRNNGWFFRT
+123 LWQGLRNNGWFFKT
-137 LLNYSAP
+137 LLNYLAP
-144 VLGVMVLCLTIH
+144 AVGVVLLCLTVQ
-156 YFSDLTIAVSVSL
+156 YFSGLTIAVSVSL

-192 RIVYEG
+192 RIVYEDNA
-198 SSEKID
+198 EKID

-220 NEDQIV
+220 NEDQVV

-240 GGIYIDG
+240 GGIYIDH

-259 DAAMEEMLAKHRTG
+259 NAAMEEMLAKHRTG
-273 KPNETVQFVKPVE
+273 KPNETVQFVKPIE

-293 TSTIKPQQEIVDL
+293 TSTVKHQQEIVVL
-306 LHSEVVG
+306 LHSEVAG

-326 GVAKKNNVS
+326 GVAKKNNIP

-365 AVEVIRRETYQTETM
+365 AVEVVLRETYKTETM

-411 DIHYVNGVETARNI
+411 DIHYINGVETARDI
-425 LSTKV
+425 LSSKV
-430 LQTVVNQKEIVG
+430 LQTVVNQKEVVG
-442 GKVYTESYA
+442 NKVYSESYS

-460 SLNGLKFSNPIHGG
+460 SLSGLNFVDPIRGG

-481 AGHRALD
+481 ASHRALD

-499 AEAGQVI
+499 AEAGTVV
-506 LSRYY
+506 LARYY

-538 QVGQQV
+538 KVGQSV
-544 AKGEIIS
+544 AKGEVIS

-574 GKQLDP
+574 GKQLNP

>member
-1 MAMSD
+1 MLDA
-6 TDPKTPQEHSDMD
+6 DPKTLQEHSDTD
-19 KYANIIQLV
+19 KYNDNIQSV
-28 YHFLYRMVSYIGFE
+28 YRFLYRMVSYIGFE
-42 VLKVIKHIYDA
+42 VLKVIKYIYDA
-53 ERKLSLYTEKK
+53 ERKLSLYIEKK
-64 LTPLLMKLVKRIP
+64 LTPLLTKLVKRIP
-77 SVCHAALLSISRP
+77 SVFHAALLSVSRP
-90 FRTVT
+90 FRKAA
-95 KGFRLI
+95 KGIRLI
-101 RHNVSEARKVN
+101 RHNVSEARKVD

-117 DAFFAT
+117 DAFFST
-123 LWQGLRNNGWFFRT
+123 LWQGLRNNGWFFKT
-137 LLNYSAP
+137 LLNYLAP
-144 VLGVMVLCLTIH
+144 AVGVVLLCLTVQ
-156 YFSDLTIAVSVSL
+156 YFSGLTIAVSVSL

-192 RIVYEG
+192 RIVYEDNA
-198 SSEKID
+198 EKID

-220 NEDQIV
+220 NEDQVV

-240 GGIYIDG
+240 GGIYIDH

-259 DAAMEEMLAKHRTG
+259 NAAMEEMLAKHRTG
-273 KPNETVQFVKPVE
+273 KPNETVQFVKPIE

-293 TSTIKPQQEIVDL
+293 TSTVKHQQEIVDL
-306 LHSEVVG
+306 LHSEVAG

-326 GVAKKNNVS
+326 GVAKKNNIP

-365 AVEVIRRETYQTETM
+365 AVEVVLRETYKTETM

-400 AGVKGITEYTA
+400 AGVKGITEYAA
-411 DIHYVNGVETARNI
+411 DIHYINGVETARDI
-425 LSTKV
+425 LSSKV
-430 LQTVVNQKEIVG
+430 LQTVVNQKEVVG
-442 GKVYTESYA
+442 NKVYSESYS

-460 SLNGLKFSNPIHGG
+460 SLSGLNFVDPIRGG

-481 AGHRALD
+481 ASHRALD

-499 AEAGQVI
+499 AEAGTVV
-506 LSRYY
+506 LARYY

-538 QVGQQV
+538 KVGQSV
-544 AKGEIIS
+544 AKGEVIS

-574 GKQLDP
+574 GKQLNP

>member
-1 MAMSD
+1 MLDA
-6 TDPKTPQEHSDMD
+6 DPKTLQEHSDTD
-19 KYANIIQLV
+19 KYNDNIQSV
-28 YHFLYRMVSYIGFE
+28 YRFLYRMVSYIGFE
-42 VLKVIKHIYDA
+42 VLKVIKYIYDA
-53 ERKLSLYTEKK
+53 ERKLSLYIEKK
-64 LTPLLMKLVKRIP
+64 LTPLLTKLVKRIP
-77 SVCHAALLSISRP
+77 SVFHAALLSVSRP
-90 FRTVT
+90 FRKAA
-95 KGFRLI
+95 KGIRLI
-101 RHNVSEARKVN
+101 RHNVSEARKVD

-117 DAFFAT
+117 DAFFST
-123 LWQGLRNNGWFFRT
+123 LWQGLRNNGWFFKT
-137 LLNYSAP
+137 LLNYLAP
-144 VLGVMVLCLTIH
+144 AVGVVLLCLTVQ
-156 YFSDLTIAVSVSL
+156 YFSGLTIAVSVSL

-192 RIVYEG
+192 RIVYEDNA
-198 SSEKID
+198 EKID

-220 NEDQIV
+220 NEDQVV

-240 GGIYIDG
+240 GGIYIDH

-259 DAAMEEMLAKHRTG
+259 NAAMEEMLAKHRTG
-273 KPNETVQFVKPVE
+273 KPNETVQFLKPIE

-293 TSTIKPQQEIVDL
+293 TSTVKHQQEIVDL
-306 LHSEVVG
+306 LHSEVAG

-326 GVAKKNNVS
+326 GVAKKNNIP

-365 AVEVIRRETYQTETM
+365 AVEVVLRETYKTETM

-411 DIHYVNGVETARNI
+411 DIHYINGVETARDI
-425 LSTKV
+425 LSSKV
-430 LQTVVNQKEIVG
+430 LQTVVNQKEVVG
-442 GKVYTESYA
+442 NKVYSESYS

-460 SLNGLKFSNPIHGG
+460 SLSGLNFVDPIRGG

-481 AGHRALD
+481 ASHRALD

-499 AEAGQVI
+499 AEAGTVV
-506 LSRYY
+506 LARYY

-538 QVGQQV
+538 KVGQSV
-544 AKGEIIS
+544 AKGEVIS

-574 GKQLDP
+574 GKQLNP

>member
-1 MAMSD
+1 MLDA
-6 TDPKTPQEHSDMD
+6 DPKTLQEHSDTD
-19 KYANIIQLV
+19 KYNDNIQSV
-28 YHFLYRMVSYIGFE
+28 YRFLYRMVSYIGFE
-42 VLKVIKHIYDA
+42 VLKVIKYIYDA
-53 ERKLSLYTEKK
+53 ERKLSLYIEKK
-64 LTPLLMKLVKRIP
+64 LTPLLTKLVKRIP
-77 SVCHAALLSISRP
+77 SVFHAALLSVSRP
-90 FRTVT
+90 FRKAA
-95 KGFRLI
+95 KGIRLI
-101 RHNVSEARKVN
+101 RHNVSEARKVD

-117 DAFFAT
+117 DAFFST
-123 LWQGLRNNGWFFRT
+123 LWQELRNNGWFFKT
-137 LLNYSAP
+137 LLNYLAP
-144 VLGVMVLCLTIH
+144 AVGVVLLCLTVQ
-156 YFSDLTIAVSVSL
+156 YFSGLTIAVSVSL

-192 RIVYEG
+192 RIVYEDNA
-198 SSEKID
+198 EKID

-220 NEDQIV
+220 NEDQVV

-240 GGIYIDG
+240 GGIYIDH

-259 DAAMEEMLAKHRTG
+259 NAAMEEMLAKHRTG
-273 KPNETVQFVKPVE
+273 KPNETVQFVKPIE

-293 TSTIKPQQEIVDL
+293 TSTVKHQQEIVDL
-306 LHSEVVG
+306 LHSEVAG

-326 GVAKKNNVS
+326 GVAKKNNIP

-365 AVEVIRRETYQTETM
+365 AVEVVLRETYKTETM

-411 DIHYVNGVETARNI
+411 DIHYINGVETARDI
-425 LSTKV
+425 LSSKV
-430 LQTVVNQKEIVG
+430 LQTVVNQKEVVG
-442 GKVYTESYA
+442 NKVYSESYS

-460 SLNGLKFSNPIHGG
+460 SLSGLNFVDPIRGG

-481 AGHRALD
+481 ASHRALD

-499 AEAGQVI
+499 AEAGTVV
-506 LSRYY
+506 LARYY

-538 QVGQQV
+538 KVGQSV
-544 AKGEIIS
+544 AKGEVIS

-574 GKQLDP
+574 GKQLNP

>member
-1 MAMSD
+1 MLDA
-6 TDPKTPQEHSDMD
+6 DPKTLQEHSDTD
-19 KYANIIQLV
+19 KYNDNIQSV
-28 YHFLYRMVSYIGFE
+28 YRFLYRMVSYSGFE
-42 VLKVIKHIYDA
+42 VLKVSKYSYDA
-53 ERKLSLYTEKK
+53 ERKRSLYIEKK
-64 LTPLLMKLVKRIP
+64 LTPLLTKLVKRIP
-77 SVCHAALLSISRP
+77 SVFHAALLSVSRP
-90 FRTVT
+90 FRKAA
-95 KGFRLI
+95 KGIRLI
-101 RHNVSEARKVN
+101 RHNVSEARKVD

-117 DAFFAT
+117 DAFFST
-123 LWQGLRNNGWFFRT
+123 LWQGLRNNGWFFKT
-137 LLNYSAP
+137 LLNYLAP
-144 VLGVMVLCLTIH
+144 AVGVVLLCLTVQ
-156 YFSDLTIAVSVSL
+156 YFSGLTIAVSVSL

-192 RIVYEG
+192 RIVYEDNA
-198 SSEKID
+198 EKID

-220 NEDQIV
+220 NEDQVV

-240 GGIYIDG
+240 GGIYIDH

-259 DAAMEEMLAKHRTG
+259 NAAMEEMLAKHRTG
-273 KPNETVQFVKPVE
+273 KPNETVQFVKPIE

-293 TSTIKPQQEIVDL
+293 TSTVKHQQEIVDL
-306 LHSEVVG
+306 LHSEVAG

-326 GVAKKNNVS
+326 GVAKKNNIP

-365 AVEVIRRETYQTETM
+365 AVEVVLRETYKTETM

-411 DIHYVNGVETARNI
+411 DIHYINGVETARDI
-425 LSTKV
+425 LSSKV
-430 LQTVVNQKEIVG
+430 LQTVVNQKEVVG
-442 GKVYTESYA
+442 NKVYSESYS

-460 SLNGLKFSNPIHGG
+460 SLSGLNFVDPIRGG

-481 AGHRALD
+481 ASHRALD

-499 AEAGQVI
+499 AEAGTVV
-506 LSRYY
+506 LARYY

-538 QVGQQV
+538 KVGQSV
-544 AKGEIIS
+544 AKGEVIS

-574 GKQLDP
+574 GKQLNP

>member
-1 MAMSD
+1 MLDA
-6 TDPKTPQEHSDMD
+6 DPKTLQEHSDTD
-19 KYANIIQLV
+19 KYNDNIQSV
-28 YHFLYRMVSYIGFE
+28 YRFLYRMVSYIGFE
-42 VLKVIKHIYDA
+42 VLKVIKYIYDA
-53 ERKLSLYTEKK
+53 ERKLSLYIEKK
-64 LTPLLMKLVKRIP
+64 LTPLLTKLVKRIP
-77 SVCHAALLSISRP
+77 SVFHAALLSVSRP
-90 FRTVT
+90 FRKAA
-95 KGFRLI
+95 KGIRLI
-101 RHNVSEARKVN
+101 RHNVSEARKVD

-117 DAFFAT
+117 DAFFST
-123 LWQGLRNNGWFFRT
+123 LWQGLRNNGWFFKT
-137 LLNYSAP
+137 LLNYLAP
-144 VLGVMVLCLTIH
+144 AVGVVLLCLTVQ
-156 YFSDLTIAVSVSL
+156 YFSGLTIAVSVSL

-192 RIVYEG
+192 RIVYEDNA
-198 SSEKID
+198 EKID

-220 NEDQIV
+220 NEDQVV

-240 GGIYIDG
+240 GGIYIDH

-259 DAAMEEMLAKHRTG
+259 NAAMEEMLAKHRTG
-273 KPNETVQFVKPVE
+273 KPNETVQFVKPIE

-293 TSTIKPQQEIVDL
+293 TSTVKHQQEIVDL
-306 LHSEVVG
+306 LHSEVAG

-326 GVAKKNNVS
+326 GVAKKNNIP

-365 AVEVIRRETYQTETM
+365 AVEVVLRETYKTETM

-411 DIHYVNGVETARNI
+411 DIHYINGVETARDI
-425 LSTKV
+425 LSSKV
-430 LQTVVNQKEIVG
+430 LQTVVNQKEVVG
-442 GKVYTESYA
+442 NKVYSESYS

-460 SLNGLKFSNPIHGG
+460 SLSGLNFVDPIRGG
-474 KVTTRFK
+474 KVTTRVK
-481 AGHRALD
+481 ASHRALD
-488 IAITNGTPIHA
+488 IAITDGTPIHA
-499 AEAGQVI
+499 AEAGTVV
-506 LSRYY
+506 LARYY

-538 QVGQQV
+538 KVGQSV
-544 AKGEIIS
+544 AKGEVIS

-574 GKQLDP
+574 GKQLNP

>member
-1 MAMSD
+1 MLDA
-6 TDPKTPQEHSDMD
+6 DPKTLQEHSDTD
-19 KYANIIQLV
+19 KYNDNIQSV
-28 YHFLYRMVSYIGFE
+28 YRFLYRMVSYIGFE
-42 VLKVIKHIYDA
+42 VLKVIKYIYDA
-53 ERKLSLYTEKK
+53 ERKLSLYIEKK
-64 LTPLLMKLVKRIP
+64 LTPLLTKLVKRIP
-77 SVCHAALLSISRP
+77 SVFHAALLSVSRP
-90 FRTVT
+90 FRKAA
-95 KGFRLI
+95 KGIRLI
-101 RHNVSEARKVN
+101 RHNVSEARKVD

-117 DAFFAT
+117 DAFFST
-123 LWQGLRNNGWFFRT
+123 LWQGLRNNGWFFKT
-137 LLNYSAP
+137 LLNYLAP
-144 VLGVMVLCLTIH
+144 AVGVVLLCLTVQ
-156 YFSDLTIAVSVSL
+156 YFSGLTIAVSVSL

-192 RIVYEG
+192 RIVYEDNA
-198 SSEKID
+198 EKID

-220 NEDQIV
+220 NEDQVV

-240 GGIYIDG
+240 GGIYIDH

-259 DAAMEEMLAKHRTG
+259 NAAMEEMLAKHRTG
-273 KPNETVQFVKPVE
+273 KPNETVQFVKPIE

-293 TSTIKPQQEIVDL
+293 TSTVKHQQEIVDL
-306 LHSEVVG
+306 LHSEVAG

-326 GVAKKNNVS
+326 GVAKKNNIP

-365 AVEVIRRETYQTETM
+365 AVEVVLRETYKTETM

-411 DIHYVNGVETARNI
+411 DIHYINGVETARDI
-425 LSTKV
+425 LSSKV
-430 LQTVVNQKEIVG
+430 LQTVVNQKEVVG
-442 GKVYTESYA
+442 NKVYSESYS

-460 SLNGLKFSNPIHGG
+460 SLSGLNFVDPIRGG

-481 AGHRALD
+481 ASHRALD

-499 AEAGQVI
+499 AEAGTVV
-506 LSRYY
+506 LARYY

-523 NNVQTLYAHAERLKA
+523 NNVQTLYAHEERLKA
-538 QVGQQV
+538 KVGQSV
-544 AKGEIIS
+544 AKGEVIS

-574 GKQLDP
+574 GKQLNP

>member
-1 MAMSD
+1 MLDA
-6 TDPKTPQEHSDMD
+6 DPKTLQEHSDTD
-19 KYANIIQLV
+19 KYNDNIQSV

-42 VLKVIKHIYDA
+42 VLKVIKYIYDA
-53 ERKLSLYTEKK
+53 ERKLSLYIEKK
-64 LTPLLMKLVKRIP
+64 LTPLLTKLVKRIP
-77 SVCHAALLSISRP
+77 SVFHAALLSVSRP
-90 FRTVT
+90 FRKAA
-95 KGFRLI
+95 KGIRLI
-101 RHNVSEARKVN
+101 RHNVSEARKVD

-117 DAFFAT
+117 DAFFST
-123 LWQGLRNNGWFFRT
+123 LWQGLRNNGWFFKT
-137 LLNYSAP
+137 LLNYLAP
-144 VLGVMVLCLTIH
+144 AIGVVLLCLTVQ
-156 YFSDLTIAVSVSL
+156 YFSGLTIAVSVSL

-192 RIVYEG
+192 RIVYEDNA
-198 SSEKID
+198 EKID

-220 NEDQIV
+220 NEDQVV

-240 GGIYIDG
+240 GGIYIDH

-259 DAAMEEMLAKHRTG
+259 NAAMEEMLAKHRTG
-273 KPNETVQFVKPVE
+273 KPNETVQFVKPIE

-293 TSTIKPQQEIVDL
+293 TSTVKHQQEIVDL
-306 LHSEVVG
+306 LHSEVAG

-326 GVAKKNNVS
+326 GVAKKNNIP

-365 AVEVIRRETYQTETM
+365 AVEVVLRETYKTETM

-411 DIHYVNGVETARNI
+411 DIHYINGVETARDI
-425 LSTKV
+425 LSSKV
-430 LQTVVNQKEIVG
+430 LQTVVNQKEVVG
-442 GKVYTESYA
+442 NKVYSESYS

-460 SLNGLKFSNPIHGG
+460 SLSGLNFVDPIRGG

-481 AGHRALD
+481 ASHRALD

-499 AEAGQVI
+499 AEAGTVV
-506 LSRYY
+506 LARYY

-538 QVGQQV
+538 KVGQSV
-544 AKGEIIS
+544 AKGEVIS

-574 GKQLDP
+574 GKQLNP

>member
-1 MAMSD
+1 MSEIE
-6 TDPKTPQEHSDMD
+6 PKTPQEQPDSD
-19 KYANIIQLV
+19 KYIDFIQSV
-28 YHFLYRMVSYIGFE
+28 YHFLYRMVSYVGFD

-53 ERKLSLYTEKK
+53 ERQLSLYTEKK
-64 LTPLLMKLVKRIP
+64 LTPLLTKLVKRIP
-77 SVCHAALLSISRP
+77 AVCHAAFLSITRP
-90 FRTVT
+90 FRTMV

-117 DAFFAT
+117 DSFFAT
-123 LWQGLRNNGWFFRT
+123 LWQGLRNNRWFFRT

-144 VLGVMVLCLTIH
+144 VLGVVVLCLTIH
-156 YFSDLTIAVSVSL
+156 YFSGLTIAVSVSV

-192 RIVYEG
+192 RIVYEDNA
-198 SSEKID
+198 EKID
-204 THPLFS
+204 THPLFA

-220 NEDQIV
+220 NEDQVV

-240 GGIYIDG
+240 GGVYIDG

-273 KPNETVQFVKPVE
+273 KSNETVQFVKPVE

-306 LHSEVVG
+306 MHSEVAG

-335 YSEFKAMNPNCET
+335 YSEFKAMNPDCET

-353 QKMYLAKSEPFL
+353 QKVYLAKSEPFL
-365 AVEVIRRETYQTETM
+365 AVEVIRRETYKTETM

-400 AGVKGITEYTA
+400 TGVKGITEYTA

-460 SLNGLKFSNPIHGG
+460 SLNGLKFSDPINGG

-481 AGHRALD
+481 SSHKALD

-499 AEAGQVI
+499 AEAGTVI

-523 NNVQTLYAHAERLKA
+523 NNVQTLYAHAERLEA

-544 AKGEIIS
+544 AKGEVIS

-574 GKQLDP
+574 GKQLNP

>member
-1 MAMSD
+1 MLDA
-6 TDPKTPQEHSDMD
+6 DPKTLQEHSDTD
-19 KYANIIQLV
+19 KYNDNIQSV
-28 YHFLYRMVSYIGFE
+28 YRFLYRMVSYIGFE
-42 VLKVIKHIYDA
+42 VLKVIKYIYDA
-53 ERKLSLYTEKK
+53 ERKLSLYIEKK
-64 LTPLLMKLVKRIP
+64 LTPLLTKLVKRIP
-77 SVCHAALLSISRP
+77 SVFHAALLSVSRP
-90 FRTVT
+90 FRKAA
-95 KGFRLI
+95 KGIRLI
-101 RHNVSEARKVN
+101 RHNVSEARKVD

-117 DAFFAT
+117 DAFFST
-123 LWQGLRNNGWFFRT
+123 LWQGLRNNGWFFKT
-137 LLNYSAP
+137 LLNYLAP
-144 VLGVMVLCLTIH
+144 AVGVVLLCLTVQ
-156 YFSDLTIAVSVSL
+156 YFSGLTIAVSVSL

-192 RIVYEG
+192 RIVYEDNAD
-198 SSEKID
+198 KID

-220 NEDQIV
+220 NEDQVV

-240 GGIYIDG
+240 GGIYIDH

-259 DAAMEEMLAKHRTG
+259 NAAMEEMLAKHRTG
-273 KPNETVQFVKPVE
+273 KPNETVQFVKPIE

-293 TSTIKPQQEIVDL
+293 TSTVKHQQEIVDL
-306 LHSEVVG
+306 LHSEVAG

-326 GVAKKNNVS
+326 GVAKKNNIP

-365 AVEVIRRETYQTETM
+365 AVEVVLRETYKTETM

-411 DIHYVNGVETARNI
+411 DIHYINGVETARDI
-425 LSTKV
+425 LSSKV
-430 LQTVVNQKEIVG
+430 LQTVVNQKEVVG
-442 GKVYTESYA
+442 NKVYSESYS

-460 SLNGLKFSNPIHGG
+460 SLSGLNFVDPIRGG

-481 AGHRALD
+481 ASHRALD

-499 AEAGQVI
+499 AEAGTVV
-506 LSRYY
+506 LARYY

-538 QVGQQV
+538 KVGQSV
-544 AKGEIIS
+544 AKGEVIS

-564 NHLHFEIRSN
+564 NNLHFEIRSN
-574 GKQLDP
+574 GKQLNP

>member
-1 MAMSD
+1 MLDA
-6 TDPKTPQEHSDMD
+6 DPKTLQEHSDTD
-19 KYANIIQLV
+19 KYNDNIQSV
-28 YHFLYRMVSYIGFE
+28 YRFLYRMVSYIGFE
-42 VLKVIKHIYDA
+42 VLKVIKYIYDA
-53 ERKLSLYTEKK
+53 ERKLSLYIEKK
-64 LTPLLMKLVKRIP
+64 LTPLLTKLVKRIP
-77 SVCHAALLSISRP
+77 SVFHAALLSVSRP
-90 FRTVT
+90 FRKAA
-95 KGFRLI
+95 KGIRLI
-101 RHNVSEARKVN
+101 RHNVSEARKVD

-117 DAFFAT
+117 DAFFST
-123 LWQGLRNNGWFFRT
+123 LWQGLRNNGWFFKT
-137 LLNYSAP
+137 LLNYLAP
-144 VLGVMVLCLTIH
+144 AVGVVLLCLTVQ
-156 YFSDLTIAVSVSL
+156 YFSGLTIAVSVSL

-192 RIVYEG
+192 RIVYEDNA
-198 SSEKID
+198 EKID

-220 NEDQIV
+220 NEDQVV

-240 GGIYIDG
+240 GGIYIDH

-259 DAAMEEMLAKHRTG
+259 NAAMEEMLAKHRTG
-273 KPNETVQFVKPVE
+273 KPNETVQFVKPIE

-293 TSTIKPQQEIVDL
+293 TSTVKHQQEIVDL
-306 LHSEVVG
+306 LHSEVAG

-326 GVAKKNNVS
+326 GVAKKNYIP

-365 AVEVIRRETYQTETM
+365 AVEVVLRETYKTETM

-411 DIHYVNGVETARNI
+411 DIHYINGVETARDI
-425 LSTKV
+425 LSSKV
-430 LQTVVNQKEIVG
+430 LQTVVNQKEVVG
-442 GKVYTESYA
+442 NKVYSESYS

-460 SLNGLKFSNPIHGG
+460 SLSGLNFVDPIRGG

-481 AGHRALD
+481 ASHRALD

-499 AEAGQVI
+499 AEAGTVV
-506 LSRYY
+506 LARYY

-538 QVGQQV
+538 KVGQSV
-544 AKGEIIS
+544 AKGEVIS

-574 GKQLDP
+574 GKQLNP